1 MSAGEGVGRSGCAV
15 ALRPRPFSPKR
26 NLEVRVG
33 LIALSVGGFLIVPE
47 ISCARRDGS
56 GVVFTISRKD
66 GAGGG
71 SRIGTGKRRTGIGLS
86 AARLSLSS
94 FLRFLF
100 VSAIISVWSRSR
112 VCSQLSQILASS
124 SFRFLSRV

>member
-1 MSAGEGVGRSGCAV
+1 MSAGEAVGRSGYAV
-15 ALRPRPFSPKR
+15 GLRPSPLYPR
-26 NLEVRVG
+26 SNPEFRVG
-33 LIALSVGGFLIVPE
+33 LIAPSGGGLLFALE
-47 ISCARRDGS
+47 INCTRRDGS
-56 GVVFTISRKD
+56 GVAFTISRKD

-100 VSAIISVWSRSR
+100 VSAIISV
-112 VCSQLSQILASS
+112 
-124 SFRFLSRV
+124 